1 MSPIDHDATLRR
13 RLSRHRR
20 FATGL
25 LLAMAASAVGGLWLP
40 HGRWYDMFRA
50 STRAGFIGGV
60 ADWFAVTAL
69 FRRPFGLPIPH
80 TAVIP
85 REKARLGKA
94 LGNFIANQVFTEG
107 EMLRLVARLDLPREV
122 GRLLS
127 EAEVRATL
135 GPAVAGTV
143 PRLLRTMSD
152 GSARRLFATML
163 PTLFD
168 GPEVGRVFA
177 RALRALVEGQR
188 HQAVVSFVV
197 EQLRVA
203 LASKEIQLRALIAD
217 RVREQGGRVVGWAL
231 GGSIAS
237 RVLTAI
243 RSELDG
249 IDPDGSEIRE
259 AVTTWIE
266 AQIAGFE
273 VDPER
278 ATELGRTLQN
288 LVTHDAVSAWGGDV
302 WHRLRMGV
310 ERDAERPDGHL
321 SRLVDDGLSRLG
333 GLLENDPS
341 TRARVDAAIARGVV
355 RVLPG
360 ARMRLADF
368 IGGVVANWDDRM
380 VVDRLELRVG
390 RDLQYIRINGT
401 LVGFIVGALV
411 FACLGNG

>member
-25 LLAMAASAVGGLWLP
+25 LVAMAVLAVGGLWMP
-40 HGRWYDMFRA
+40 HGRWFDVLRA

-85 REKARLGKA
+85 REKARLGRA

-135 GPAVAGTV
+135 VPTVAGTV

-278 ATELGRTLQN
+278 ATELGRTLQT
-288 LVTHDAVSAWGGDV
+288 LLTHDAVSAWGGDV

-333 GLLENDPS
+333 GLLENDAS
-341 TRARVDAAIARGVV
+341 TRARVDASIARGVV

-360 ARMRLADF
+360 ARLRLADF